1 MSDRKHNR
9 DNTPARDRAWGRWY
23 SKRGT
28 ARVLVEAEKAPS
40 AEARRVRWFCVYMA
54 VPMEK
59 KV

>member
-1 MSDRKHNR
+1 MDRQPRHR

-40 AEARRVRWFCVYMA
+40 AEARRVRWFCVYTA